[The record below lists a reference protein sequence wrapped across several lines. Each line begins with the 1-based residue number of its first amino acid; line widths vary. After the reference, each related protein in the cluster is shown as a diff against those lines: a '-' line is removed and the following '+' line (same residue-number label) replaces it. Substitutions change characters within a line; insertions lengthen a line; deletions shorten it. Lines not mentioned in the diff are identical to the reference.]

1 MSNILPIKIKTIIPT
16 TSGSA
21 VFLKHAK
28 KIFVLYVDK
37 EIGESMQKA
46 LNEEQTERP
55 LSHNLMVN
63 ILDGLGA
70 EVERVIIN
78 NVHKGT
84 YFARLILSMENEI
97 GHKIIELDARPSDSI
112 ILALL
117 SKKPIY
123 IKKEVLVYVE
133 DMSELLDKILHSNS

>member
-1 MSNILPIKIKTIIPT
+1 
-16 TSGSA
+16 
-21 VFLKHAK
+21 
-28 KIFVLYVDK
+28 
-37 EIGESMQKA
+37 MQKA

-78 NVHKGT
+78 DVHKGT

-123 IKKEVLVYVE
+123 IKKEVLDSVE